1 MINEAAAWLIPGLPF
16 ASFVISGLVIRP
28 FFNERSAWAGHITV
42 GSIAVSLVLSIWA
55 FVSVAEGDGNVEFI
69 SHDWLVVPGLTIP
82 FGILLDPLT
91 AVMIVAVSA
100 VSLLVQVYSQGYM
113 KGDPGYARYFAYMS
127 LFTAS
132 MLGLVMARG
141 VIQIYVFWE
150 LVGLGSYLLIGFWFQ
165 RPAAA
170 AAAKKAFLM
179 TRLGDFGF
187 LLAILFLFQQD
198 GSYLDIPTL
207 YGAVHAGLISVSVAT
222 WVALGVFAGAVGKSA
237 QFPLHS
243 WLPDAMEGP
252 TPVSALI
259 HAATMV
265 AAGVFLVG
273 RFFPLFELSTTS
285 LNIVALIGAF
295 TAVFAAS
302 MALVATDIKRVFA
315 FSTISQ
321 LGYMFLALG
330 VGAYVAAFFH
340 LFMHA
345 WFKALLF
352 LGAGSANHAS
362 GTFDMRYMGGLR
374 RVMPITYATMLIGGL
389 SLVGIF
395 PLAGFWSKDEVL
407 GGALEAGTTVG
418 SIVYVLGLLAVV
430 MTAFYM
436 FRALF
441 MTFHG
446 GFRGG
451 VDREIEDLRI
461 RGEEPDESQ
470 THGRVHLAES
480 PWIMTAPLLVLAA
493 AAIVAGIL
501 TNPPGDIG
509 IVDKHAYGN
518 FATENEAVFVDHGA
532 EVEAGAEPEFSAPT
546 AIASTVLALV
556 GIGLAY
562 AMYVRG
568 VPSPAA
574 ITARVRPVHGLLVRK
589 YYIDELY
596 ETLIVSRIFYRQVL
610 RFVSFVDSS
619 WIDNLNIRTALWT
632 GHAGRILTRL
642 QTGQVQAYG
651 IGISFGVVV
660 IIAVYLLWG

>member
-1 MINEAAAWLIPGLPF
+1 MINETAAWLIPGLPF
-16 ASFVISGLVIRP
+16 ASFVVSGLIIRP
-28 FFNERSAWAGHITV
+28 FFNHRAEWAGHITV
-42 GSIAVSLVLSIWA
+42 GSIAVSLALSIWA
-55 FVSVAEGDGNVEFI
+55 FISVADAGGNAGFG
-69 SHDWLVVPGLTIP
+69 SHDWLVVAGLTIP

-91 AVMIVAVSA
+91 AVMIVAVSG

-132 MLGLVMARG
+132 MLGLVRARG
-141 VIQIYVFWE
+141 VIQIYFFWE
-150 LVGLGSYLLIGFWFQ
+150 LVGLGSYLLIGFWFH

-187 LLAILFLFQQD
+187 LLAILFLFRQD

-222 WVALGVFAGAVGKSA
+222 WIALGVFAGAVGKSA

-285 LNIVALIGAF
+285 LNIMALIGGF

-315 FSTISQ
+315 FSTVSQ

-352 LGAGSANHAS
+352 LSAGSANHAS

-374 RVMPITYATMLIGGL
+374 RVMPITYAATLIGGL
-389 SLVGIF
+389 SLAGIF

-418 SIVYVLGLLAVV
+418 NVVYVLGLVVVV

-436 FRALF
+436 SRALF

-446 GFRGG
+446 EFRGG
-451 VDREIEDLRI
+451 VDKELEDLRA

-470 THGRVHLAES
+470 MHGRVHLAES
-480 PWIMTAPLLVLAA
+480 PRTMTLPLVVLAV

-518 FATENEAVFVDHGA
+518 FATQNEAVFVDHAA
-532 EVEAGAEPEFSAPT
+532 EVEAGAEPDFSVPT
-546 AIASTVLALV
+546 ALASTALALA

-562 AMYVRG
+562 MMYVRG

-574 ITARVRPVHGLLVRK
+574 MTARVRPVHNLLVRK
-589 YYIDELY
+589 YYMDELY
-596 ETLIVSRIFYRQVL
+596 ESLIIRRLFYGLALAWVSKL
-610 RFVSFVDSS
+610 DSDF
-619 WIDNLNIRTALWT
+619 IDNLNKRVGLWT
-632 GHAGRILTRL
+632 GHVGRGLTLL
-642 QTGQVQAYG
+642 QTGQVQFYG
-651 IGISFGVVV
+651 ITLAFGVVV